1 MKSEKGLEEHN
12 LRYILGMKYNL
23 GFFERNIKRMKQK
36 TVDEESAIIFYAEH
50 VEAFEKFF
58 QSIYSLDYPWGIYNT
73 PFMRI
78 NITDAKDK
86 SMWMGDLEIKEEIR
100 DKTFFAIDFVIA
112 PPLGFGSY
120 EAKSD
125 DAKVSIPT
133 IRYLV
138 NRKLDIHSEAITNI
152 DFVSVIKEQDE
163 NYEAKEDSI
172 DYNGMFSTLI
182 ITLTPLVEEFL
193 NSLNEE

>member
-12 LRYILGMKYNL
+12 LRYILGMKHNL
-23 GFFERNIKRMKQK
+23 VFFERNIKRMKQK
-36 TVDEESAIIFYAEH
+36 AVDEKSAITFYAEH

-86 SMWMGDLEIKEEIR
+86 SMWLGDLEVKEEIR
-100 DKTFFAIDFVIA
+100 SKTFFAIDFVIA
-112 PPLGFGSY
+112 PPLGFGSHR
-120 EAKSD
+120 EKD
-125 DAKVSIPT
+125 NNGTVSIPT
-133 IRYLV
+133 VRYLV
-138 NRKLDIHSEAITNI
+138 NWQLDIHSEAITNV
-152 DFVSVIKEQDE
+152 DFESVIKKQSSDC
-163 NYEAKEDSI
+163 EANGDSI

-182 ITLTPLVEEFL
+182 TTLTPLVEEFL
-193 NSLNEE
+193 MSLHEK

>member
-1 MKSEKGLEEHN
+1 
-12 LRYILGMKYNL
+12 
-23 GFFERNIKRMKQK
+23 MKQK

-138 NRKLDIHSEAITNI
+138 NRQLDIHSEAITNI

-163 NYEAKEDSI
+163 DYEAKEDSI